1 MQGKIYIG
9 MIMAAG
15 VFVGVSETD
24 KKLNYIPTEAIVT
37 SVKVDCSVENSRGKI
52 VEKKTDKKAY
62 MDCDMAPLA
71 AAEFGYDES
80 DIKKRIQFKYKFKSP
95 VDRSLQ
101 FGSYTG
107 TGKETE
113 YQNGTK
119 FEVYA
124 HKESPEKSRVH

>member
-1 MQGKIYIG
+1 M
-9 MIMAAG
+9 
-15 VFVGVSETD
+15 
-24 KKLNYIPTEAIVT
+24 NYIPTEAIVT
-37 SVKVDCSVENSRGKI
+37 SVEIDCSVENSRGKI

-62 MDCDMAPLA
+62 MDCEMAPLA

-95 VDRSLQ
+95 VDGSLQ

-107 TGKETE
+107 TGKETA
-113 YQNGTK
+113 YKNGTK

-124 HKESPEKSRVH
+124 HKETPEKSRVH